1 MATRLAT
8 ATRNSACDA
17 VADLVDG
24 GPAGGT
30 IKIYTGSQPATANDA
45 ASGTLLATITLADPG
60 YGAAS
65 SGVVTLL
72 GVPLSVAAVA
82 SGTAGWARFADS
94 AGATVFDGSVT
105 ATGGGGQVELATTT
119 ISSGGT
125 VQITSGS
132 ITMPAA

>member
-8 ATRNSACDA
+8 AARNAASDA
-17 VADLVDG
+17 VSDLIDG
-24 GPAGGT
+24 GSGAGT
-30 IKIYTGSQPATANDA
+30 VKIYTGSQPTTANDA
-45 ASGTLLATITLADPG
+45 ATGTLLATITLADPA

-65 SGVVTLL
+65 SGVTTML
-72 GVPLSVAAVA
+72 GVPLSVAAA
-82 SGTAGWARFADS
+82 ATGTAGWARFADS

-105 ATGGGGQVELATTT
+105 ATGGGGQIELATT
-119 ISSGGT
+119 SLASGGT